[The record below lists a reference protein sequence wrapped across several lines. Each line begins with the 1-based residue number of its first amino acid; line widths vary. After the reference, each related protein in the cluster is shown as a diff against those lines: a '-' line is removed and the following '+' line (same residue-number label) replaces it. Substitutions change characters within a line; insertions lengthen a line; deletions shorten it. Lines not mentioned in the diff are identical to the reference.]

1 MSNTAQDVEVSEF
14 RTLKGRFS
22 WPWPSVLDGYCFLR
36 PNCAKI
42 RGCSS
47 GVVEAVH
54 FKKHF
59 LPLPKKATTP
69 ERIVAV
75 DING

>member
-1 MSNTAQDVEVSEF
+1 MSNTAQDVEASEF
-14 RTLKGRFS
+14 RTLKGRVS
-22 WPWPSVLDGYCFLR
+22 RPWSSALNGYCFLR

-59 LPLPKKATTP
+59 LPLPEKATTP

-75 DING
+75 GIDG